1 MIDAYLKHEAARA
14 TKGIPALPLNAEQ
27 TAELCE
33 LLQNPIEGKEDFLL
47 HLFKERI
54 APGVD
59 DSTEVKAEFLGKLLR
74 DELR

>member
-33 LLQNPIEGKEDFLL
+33 LLQNPML
-47 HLFKERI
+47 
-54 APGVD
+54 
-59 DSTEVKAEFLGKLLR
+59 KAETWQHLQPLR
-74 DELR
+74 VSTPSR